1 MKTNYSIT
9 LNLNQIFD
17 LLNLLNSQCREN
29 EKLKGEL
36 LSLIEQVKAHPQLKK
51 ELATLKSDMEDL
63 ERETQSFKKIQSII
77 AEAME
82 D

>member
-1 MKTNYSIT
+1 M
-9 LNLNQIFD
+9 
-17 LLNLLNSQCREN
+17 
-29 EKLKGEL
+29 
-36 LSLIEQVKAHPQLKK
+36 KAHPQLKK